1 MSNVQKTF
9 ALVLGIVLLI
19 IGIWGLFTNSVL
31 GFGVNVLQSVL
42 HIIAGV
48 FGLYVGTKG
57 NGPGYNG
64 TIGWIGVI
72 LGILGFIPSVGHA
85 SGDLLNTLLN
95 INPAT
100 TWLHLV
106 VGVISLIIYYSVKD

>member
-1 MSNVQKTF
+1 MTSIQKTY
-9 ALVLGIVLLI
+9 ALLLGIVLLI
-19 IGIWGLFTNSVL
+19 IGLWGLFTESVL
-31 GFGVNVLQSVL
+31 GFGVNVLQSIL

-57 NGPGYNG
+57 NGPEY
-64 TIGWIGVI
+64 TASIGWIGVV
-72 LGILGFIPSVGHA
+72 LGVLGFIPSIGHETN
-85 SGDLLNTLLN
+85 GLLNTLLN
-95 INPAT
+95 VNPAT